1 VKQAKTT
8 LLEALTTADVVTV
21 FQEWEK
27 QRSKNAM
34 FKAMMNYL
42 HRVEAILFFVAA
54 TRNADLELHLQAG
67 QQLRKL
73 FIAFDTSQTCMI

>member
-1 VKQAKTT
+1 VKQANTT
-8 LLEALTTADVVTV
+8 LLKALTAADVMTV

-54 TRNADLELHLQAG
+54 TRNADLELHLQARE
-67 QQLRKL
+67 QLSKL
-73 FIAFDTSQTCMI
+73 LFASDWIKYK